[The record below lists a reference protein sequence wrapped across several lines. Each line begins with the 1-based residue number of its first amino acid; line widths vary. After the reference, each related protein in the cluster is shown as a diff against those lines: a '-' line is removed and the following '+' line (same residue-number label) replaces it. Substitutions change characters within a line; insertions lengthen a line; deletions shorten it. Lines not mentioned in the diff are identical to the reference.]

1 MEKLISYLSELS
13 RQRLDDDFRVTD
25 LFAVELD
32 EGQEAALGAELRV
45 VGDILEQK
53 LILYELRFWK

>member
-1 MEKLISYLSELS
+1 MMEKLISYLSELS

-25 LFAVELD
+25 LFAVEFD

-53 LILYELRFWK
+53 LI